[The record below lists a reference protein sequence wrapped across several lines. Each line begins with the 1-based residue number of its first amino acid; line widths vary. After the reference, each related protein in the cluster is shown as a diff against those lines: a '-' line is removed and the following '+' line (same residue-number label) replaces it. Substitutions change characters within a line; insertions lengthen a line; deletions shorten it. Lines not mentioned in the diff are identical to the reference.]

1 MVNMEYTIKII
12 ARNYR
17 NCFDGSCSDPSRG
30 QPSSQP
36 YAPPAQRGRGAG
48 RSNVV
53 VNSNPDAL
61 LIQPSGSLTPTR
73 KVQQVRFTFYSKPTA
88 AKKVIL
94 LMSAQPWG
102 QKPTTLTQELIR
114 RLLNCSM
121 ELNCTDK
128 RKHLDN
134 FMQLFKN
141 SGYDEKF

>member
-1 MVNMEYTIKII
+1 S
-12 ARNYR
+12 A
-17 NCFDGSCSDPSRG
+17 DPSSG
-30 QPSSQP
+30 QPSQP
-36 YAPPAQRGRGAG
+36 YAPPAQRGRGEG
-48 RSNVV
+48 RSIVI
-53 VNSNPDAL
+53 NSNTDAP
-61 LIQPSGSLTPTR
+61 LIQPSGCLTPTR